1 MPIMRHTPGAADVFV
16 ELRVCCLHIRRDP
29 KRADAEAQGTHD
41 DPAEEAQIQHEL
53 FPLVAVHQLAA
64 LIDAGLP
71 AVVGVVELDIIG
83 HGIGIHLDDAG
94 DDEQQRPQ
102 ESKERRHEADEER
115 PAEIILEAA
124 EHVAQL
130 HRLVIPRLL
139 EENKGHA
146 VFQRPDHD
154 QCADA
159 GQDPRGCRFHQAD
172 QQAHRQPH
180 HPQVLEDPA
189 AELRPRPG
197 F

>member
-1 MPIMRHTPGAADVFV
+1 MTFHHFAACGNALGCRVFGMIDLD
-16 ELRVCCLHIRRDP
+16 ELSHSIR
-29 KRADAEAQGTHD
+29 
-41 DPAEEAQIQHEL
+41 IS
-53 FPLVAVHQLAA
+53 
-64 LIDAGLP
+64 
-71 AVVGVVELDIIG
+71 
-83 HGIGIHLDDAG
+83 LDDAG
-94 DDEQQRPQ
+94 DEEQQRPQ

-172 QQAHRQPH
+172 QQAHGQAH
-180 HPQVLEDPA
+180 HPEILKKKPILLLMLNSKSKKKKKVLSWNYK
-189 AELRPRPG
+189 LKTR
-197 F
+197 